1 MLSDALSYI
10 SRPKAMRTVLIQPRD
25 LFGPPERQAELQHCH
40 RMNDMVFGPDVIAPT
55 GRPTFNDLFDL
66 CDPDAINVI
75 ANSDIYFTELPPHP
89 KPWEA
94 WALSRWDVDADGN
107 VKLWDHADSQDVWIF
122 HGKPIGID
130 APFTMGVPGVDN
142 ALAWIIEHSGY
153 NLRNPSRTVKAF
165 HIHNVQW
172 RSYLAEPG
180 GMARGGQKQQ
190 RIPPPYK
197 LVKPTA
203 L

>member
-1 MLSDALSYI
+1 
-10 SRPKAMRTVLIQPRD
+10 MRLTLIQPRD
-25 LFGPPERQAELQHCH
+25 LFGPPERQSELTHCAIINN
-40 RMNDMVFGPDVIAPT
+40 RVFGDDVITPT

-89 KPWEA
+89 VCGEA
-94 WALSRWDVDADGN
+94 WALSRWDVDEEGR

-122 HGKPIGID
+122 HGKPTGID
-130 APFTMGVPGVDN
+130 APFPMGVPGCDN
-142 ALAWIIEHSGY
+142 SLAWLIEEAGY
-153 NLRNPSRTVKAF
+153 NLRNPSKSVCAY
-165 HIHNVQW
+165 HLHNVQW

-180 GMARGGQKQQ
+180 GMARGGQKQR

-197 LVKPTA
+197 LMKPTA